1 MDKVFIEN
9 LRIECIVGILPE
21 ERVHEQPLLCSV
33 SLEYPSLKEAGRQA
47 DLSLSADYSALSKRI
62 VSYVKERRA
71 GLLEELGTE
80 LCDLIV
86 KEYAPASVAVRL
98 SKPQAL
104 ADAGAAGIEISRSCK
119 RTGSDDD

>member
-9 LRIECIVGILPE
+9 LRTDCIVGILPW
-21 ERVHEQPLLCSV
+21 ERSCEQPLLCSV
-33 SLEYPSLKEAGRQA
+33 YLEYPSLKKAGRQA
-47 DLSLSADYSALSKRI
+47 DLSLSADYGALSKLI
-62 VSYVKERRA
+62 VSYVKKRHA

-86 KEYAPASVAVRL
+86 KEFAPAAVTVRL

-104 ADAGAAGIEISRSCK
+104 PEAGAAGIEISRTGK